1 MADYGS
7 IYYNLMP
14 TCLNQNNI
22 HRHIF
27 TIQISTIIIPIFHIH
42 REIEIFILHYPRFN
56 MGKRQ
61 GGPQGGSKSKKF
73 KAGGFID
80 PNTMGVY
87 ATCNRHKEQQ
97 CRQELLN
104 LFGEKVEEY
113 FDLSAGA
120 SDDEEQEE
128 EELSIEQQIEK
139 EVSEMKEA
147 KTSKK
152 ELLKPID
159 LGCECLVFI
168 KTRKPII
175 PEVLIE
181 KLCNESL
188 NSLIKTTRYTQKLSP
203 VTFSVSPTL
212 DELRKLA
219 KRVLAPHFHQEDQK
233 PHKFAIQISKRNFN
247 ALNRNDM
254 IKAIAESVGNDHGHS
269 VDLKN
274 YDKLILVECY
284 KTNIG
289 MSVVNDYLK
298 LERYNLQQ
306 IFEKHAEGDETSRVN
321 PKEKANKEK
330 NISEERITEEKKV
343 TEELL

>member
-1 MADYGS
+1 
-7 IYYNLMP
+7 
-14 TCLNQNNI
+14 
-22 HRHIF
+22 
-27 TIQISTIIIPIFHIH
+27 
-42 REIEIFILHYPRFN
+42 

-73 KAGGFID
+73 KTSGFID
-80 PNTMGVY
+80 PNTMGIY

-104 LFGEKVEEY
+104 LFGEKIEEY
-113 FDLSAGA
+113 FDLSVGG
-120 SDDEEQEE
+120 SDDEDEEEE

-139 EVSEMKEA
+139 EVNEMKEA

-152 ELLKPID
+152 ELMKSID

-168 KTRKPII
+168 KMRKPIV

-181 KLCNESL
+181 KLCNESY
-188 NSLIKTTRYTQKLSP
+188 NSKIKTTRYTQKLSP
-203 VTFSVSPTL
+203 VTFSVTPTME
-212 DELRKLA
+212 ELRKLA

-233 PHKFAIQISKRNFN
+233 PYKFAIQISKRNFN
-247 ALNRNDM
+247 ALPKSDM
-254 IKAIAESVGNDHGHS
+254 IKAIAESVGQDHGHS

-284 KTNIG
+284 KSNIG

-298 LERYNLQQ
+298 LEKYNLQQ
-306 IFEKHAEGDETSRVN
+306 IFEKHAENDDKTSRVKPQSDAKDKEAETN
-321 PKEKANKEK
+321 EEKETIKEKEAK
-330 NISEERITEEKKV
+330 EEKE
-343 TEELL
+343 TSENQ